1 MKPGNTEKNPVFGW
15 FGPAAGAA
23 IFRIIKKSGPLSR
36 AAIVRKTGLSKSTVS
51 MHVEK
56 LLKMGLICEED
67 HDQHSNLGRK
77 GLLLKFAA
85 DSGFIIG
92 IDLGAT
98 SLYVA
103 LCNLDAEIIDFRQE
117 EVLVSIGPEKVM
129 ERVVSLIDILMAEHN
144 LENSSILGIGM
155 GVPGPVEFATGT
167 PVSPP
172 IMPGWHR
179 YPIRSVLHGR
189 YHCPVYIDNDVNV
202 MAMGEK
208 YSGLG
213 KNVDNFI
220 FVKIGTGIGAGIFCN
235 GKLYRGSQGCA
246 GDIGHIGVDGVE
258 LLCPCGNKGCLEIVA
273 AGPAIGI
280 MGQEMA
286 KKGRSKLLLDK
297 LNEQGYITAKDV
309 GSLAERSD
317 LACMEIIQTSGRT
330 IGQVLA
336 KLINF
341 FNPSLIIIGG
351 GVSGLGGRFLA
362 AIKEVVYQRSLPLAT
377 RDLQIQFS
385 ILKEQA
391 GVIGAAAMALE
402 EIFSHSNVTEMV
414 HLESKRIMFEIED
427 TD

>member
-1 MKPGNTEKNPVFGW
+1 MKADSTEKNLVFGW

-23 IFRIIKKSGPLSR
+23 IFRIIKKTGPLSR
-36 AAIVRKTGLSKSTVS
+36 AAIVRETGLSKSTVS

-56 LLKMGLICEED
+56 LIKMGLICEED

-77 GLLLKFAA
+77 GLLLKFAV

-103 LCNLDAEIIDFRQE
+103 LCNLDAEIIDSRSE
-117 EVLVSIGPEKVM
+117 DLLVSIGPERVM
-129 ERVVSLIDILMAEHN
+129 ERVVFLIDALLTEHD
-144 LENSSILGIGM
+144 LKVSGLLGIGM
-155 GVPGPVEFATGT
+155 GVPGPVEFATGI

-179 YPIRSVLHGR
+179 YPIRSVLQTR

-208 YSGLG
+208 YYGLS
-213 KNVDNFI
+213 KNIDNFI

-273 AGPAIGI
+273 AGPAIGL
-280 MGQEMA
+280 MGKEA
-286 KKGRSKLLLDK
+286 AEKGQSKLLLEK
-297 LNEQGYITAKDV
+297 LNQQGYITAKDV
-309 GSLAERSD
+309 GSLAEHGD
-317 LACMEIIQTSGRT
+317 LACVEIIQASGRT

-351 GVSGLGGRFLA
+351 GVSGLGVRFLA

-377 RDLQIQFS
+377 RELQIQFS
-385 ILKEQA
+385 MLKKQA

-402 EIFSHSNVTEMV
+402 EIFSHNNVTEMV
-414 HLESKRIMFEIED
+414 YQENKRIMAEV